1 MILLGLSKVVEGCL
15 LRIVVTAGSD
25 GDETSFDFSEDD
37 GGFEGETDVGVT
49 VSCGDGI
56 EGVRV
61 GFVVK
66 SGGEDTSTDRLD
78 GLNVAEETT
87 RVESDSCVRSVG

>member
-1 MILLGLSKVVEGCL
+1 MILLGLSEVAEGNL
-15 LRIVVTAGSD
+15 VLIVVTDGTD

-49 VSCGDGI
+49 VKCGDGI

-61 GFVVK
+61 GFVVN

-87 RVESDSCVRSVG
+87 RVESDS